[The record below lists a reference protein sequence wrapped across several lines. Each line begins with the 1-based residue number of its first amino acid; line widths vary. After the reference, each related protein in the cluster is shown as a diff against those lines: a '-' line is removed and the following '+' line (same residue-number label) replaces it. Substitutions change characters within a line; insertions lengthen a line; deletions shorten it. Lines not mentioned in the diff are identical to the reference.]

1 MTDIDDAA
9 HRQAVADYEAARE
22 AKADRYREYGERA
35 AARSAAAM
43 DREHAIADMIPPGQ
57 PLLIGHAS
65 ERHHRRDMARMDNLI
80 RKSIEEDGKAAYW
93 QRKAAYV
100 ENERIVRSADPDAT
114 RKLREK
120 LAGLETQRER
130 RKAINARLKKGAA
143 LAALDLTDGE
153 RADLETVRRHQP
165 YYGKGYAAGTCFPPY
180 SLSNLGAEI
189 RRVKARIVALEG
201 DEA

>member
-1 MTDIDDAA
+1 MIDTDDA
-9 HRQAVADYEAARE
+9 HRQAIADYEAARE
-22 AKADRYREYGERA
+22 AKVDRYRAYAERA
-35 AARSAAAM
+35 SGRSAAAM
-43 DREHAIADMIPPGQ
+43 GREHAIADMIPMGQ
-57 PLLIGHAS
+57 PVLADHYSAG
-65 ERHHRRDMARMDNLI
+65 RHRRDLGRMDSLI

-100 ENERIVRSADPDAT
+100 ENERIVRSADPDAV

-120 LAGLETQRER
+120 FAGLETQRER
-130 RKAINARLKKGAA
+130 RKAINKQLKAGAA
-143 LAALDLTDGE
+143 LTDLDLTDGE

-180 SLSNLGAEI
+180 SISNLGAEI
-189 RRVKARIVALEG
+189 RRVKARIAALEG